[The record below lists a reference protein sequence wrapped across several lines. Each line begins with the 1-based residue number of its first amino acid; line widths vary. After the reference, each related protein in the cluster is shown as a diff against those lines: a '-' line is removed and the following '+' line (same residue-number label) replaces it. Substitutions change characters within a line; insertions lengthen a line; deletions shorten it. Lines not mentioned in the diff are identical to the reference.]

1 MDHIPQAD
9 KDEMELDA
17 PQSDPEEEEDDDESV
32 GEEDD
37 REEEDQDK
45 EAFVPGK
52 HKLEEGEELVRDTSA
67 YTLYH
72 EFQTGSPCLSFDII
86 QDDHDRTGSP
96 YPATAFIVAGTMAR
110 QKKDHLIV
118 LKLSNM
124 AEQQEGDDEVT
135 EEEVDQSKQPQLT
148 AAMVRHQGCVNR
160 VRSFNFGNDKVLAAT
175 WSEKGAVH
183 VWDLAEQLKATSDRH
198 AMSHFVGQ
206 VQKQMKPIYSF
217 EGFTNEGYALDWSI
231 VKPGHLLTGDNS
243 RNIHLFKPI
252 DNATWAVEQRPYS
265 GHQAAVED
273 IQWSPTEGS
282 VFASCSTD
290 KSVRIWDIRAPP
302 NKACMIAVEGAH
314 EMDVN
319 VISWN
324 RQEPFIVSGGDDGV
338 IKVWDL
344 RKIQEKKSVA
354 YFKHHTGPITSIEW
368 CPQDSS
374 VFAASGEDNQVTQWD
389 LAVERESE
397 ESVDVPPQ
405 LLFVHQGQEDI
416 KEVHWHNQIEGMMI
430 STANSGFNVFKTIS
444 V

>member
-1 MDHIPQAD
+1 MDEIPQAD
-9 KDEMELDA
+9 RDEMELDRA
-17 PQSDPEEEEDDDESV
+17 PNSDFEDSEESD
-32 GEEDD
+32 DD
-37 REEEDQDK
+37 REEEEEDK
-45 EAFVPGK
+45 EVFVPGK

-67 YTLYH
+67 YVLYH

-86 QDDHDRTGSP
+86 KDDHDRSTSP
-96 YPATAFIVAGTMAR
+96 YPATAYIVAGTMSR

-124 AEQQEGDDEVT
+124 VESKEENEEDDEEQET
-135 EEEVDQSKQPQLT
+135 DPAKQPNLT
-148 AAMVRHQGCVNR
+148 AAMIRHNGCINR
-160 VRSFNFGNDKVLAAT
+160 VRAYNFSNETVLAAN
-175 WSEKGAVH
+175 WSERGAVH
-183 VWDLAEQLKATSDRH
+183 IWNLAEQLKATSDKH
-198 AMSHFVGQ
+198 AMSNFISN
-206 VQKQMKPIYSF
+206 VQKNLTPVYSF
-217 EGFTNEGYALDWSI
+217 DGFTNEGYALDWST
-231 VKPGHLLTGDNS
+231 VKPGHLLSGDNS
-243 RNIHLFKPI
+243 RNIHLFKPV
-252 DNATWAVEQRPYS
+252 DNASWSVEQRPYS

-290 KSVRIWDIRAPP
+290 KSVKIWDIRAPP
-302 NKACMIAVEGAH
+302 NKACMISVDNAH
-314 EMDVN
+314 DMDVN

-324 RQEPFIVSGGDDGV
+324 KKEPFIVSGGDDGV

-397 ESVDVPPQ
+397 ENVDVPPQ
-405 LLFVHQGQEDI
+405 LLFVHQGQEDV
-416 KEVHWHNQIEGMMI
+416 KEIHWHSQIDGMLL